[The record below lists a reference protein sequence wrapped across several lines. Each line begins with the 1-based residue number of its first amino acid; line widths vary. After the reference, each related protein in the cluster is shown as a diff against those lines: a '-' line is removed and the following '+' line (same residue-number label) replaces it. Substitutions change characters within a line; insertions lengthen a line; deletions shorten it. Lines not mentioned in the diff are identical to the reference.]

1 MFVRG
6 CPLTPCFTNTRESSG
21 LMPVARPRNVRPN
34 PERIR
39 GLARPRRGGDRMV
52 ELAASENV
60 DRIRV
65 QVFVRDPHE
74 APWTATSWHNI
85 GWRRYVASLW
95 NRLFFGTVQSPGIW
109 FQVCPR
115 IFCCSTCCSKNT
127 DLLLS
132 EGTNA
137 LLLQARTDNG
147 VVSEV
152 RDVPGSRQKSYR
164 CSHVLMSNQKFH
176 MR

>member
-1 MFVRG
+1 
-6 CPLTPCFTNTRESSG
+6 
-21 LMPVARPRNVRPN
+21 
-34 PERIR
+34 
-39 GLARPRRGGDRMV
+39 MV

-115 IFCCSTCCSKNT
+115 IFCCSKNQNR
-127 DLLLS
+127 LLFQKH
-132 EGTNA
+132 GPF
-137 LLLQARTDNG
+137 
-147 VVSEV
+147 VVRGDECFIASSAYGQW
-152 RDVPGSRQKSYR
+152 RR
-164 CSHVLMSNQKFH
+164 F
-176 MR
+176 